1 MTTYGKINC
10 KEISRKT
17 LLRIIKQC
25 FNSRKERNMF
35 HVASYLTLTMA
46 TFSVELLYH
55 LKLVYQGCH
64 CSNVFCSFIVLF
76 FCNLTTKCI
85 RYQSHMRGVLSSQ
98 IGDDITVLMLRQ
110 NVSLIFESRRSL
122 RISEFPWLPSLF

>member
-1 MTTYGKINC
+1 MKSTITDKKKKAILYRQPTGKIIC

-25 FNSRKERNMF
+25 FNSRKEQNMF

-55 LKLVYQGCH
+55 LKLVY
-64 CSNVFCSFIVLF
+64 
-76 FCNLTTKCI
+76 
-85 RYQSHMRGVLSSQ
+85 
-98 IGDDITVLMLRQ
+98 
-110 NVSLIFESRRSL
+110 
-122 RISEFPWLPSLF
+122 